1 MESAMKRATVV
12 GGSLTGLAAGILL
25 RRIGWEVDIFERS
38 PQSLSDRGAGIVMQ
52 QETFELLR
60 LCGAKNDGDVGV
72 MLTYRKYLNASG
84 SVASSDRMPQL
95 MTSWGLLYSWFE
107 RSFPAEHY
115 HLGHEFESVRQDG
128 SAVTS
133 HFKGGMETKA
143 DLLIAADGFRSSIR
157 GLLLPEIQPEYA
169 GYVAWRGV
177 VPESELSTDVLKAFE
192 DNFTFFQ
199 MAESHILCYLIPSET
214 GETGVGQRR
223 LNWVWYWNL
232 TEAELDPL
240 LIDANGVRRAYA
252 IPPGALHPEQE
263 SKQRMIAEQVLPPAF
278 KELLRATKE
287 PFVQTIM
294 DLACP
299 QLVFDRTILMGDA
312 SFVIRPHTAASTS
325 KGIANAFALVEE
337 LAGERDLSESLD
349 HWQRSELNRGRRLM
363 SYGQGLG
370 RSQGR

>member
-25 RRIGWEVDIFERS
+25 RKIGWEVDIFERS

-52 QETFELLR
+52 QETLELLR
-60 LCGAKNDGDVGV
+60 LCGAKHDGDVGV
-72 MLTYRKYLNASG
+72 MLTHRNYLDANG
-84 SVASSDRMPQL
+84 LVASSERMPQL
-95 MTSWGLLYSWFE
+95 MTSWGLLYAWFE
-107 RSFPAEHY
+107 RTFPAEHY
-115 HLGHEFESVRQDG
+115 HLGHEFESVRQG
-128 SAVTS
+128 GVSVTS

-143 DLLIAADGFRSSIR
+143 DLLVAADGFRSSIR
-157 GLLLPEIQPEYA
+157 SLVLPDVQPEYA

-177 VPESELSTDVLKAFE
+177 VPESELPEDVLTVFE
-192 DNFTFFQ
+192 DNFTFFR

-214 GETGVGQRR
+214 GDTGIGQRR

-240 LIDANGVRRAYA
+240 LTDVNGVRRAYA
-252 IPPGALHPEQE
+252 MPPGELHPDQE
-263 SKQRMIAEQVLPPAF
+263 KKQRKIAERVLPPAF

-287 PFVQTIM
+287 PFVQAIM

-299 QLVFDRTILMGDA
+299 RLVFNRTILMGDA

-325 KGIANAFALVEE
+325 KGIANALALVGE
-337 LAGERDLSESLD
+337 LAGKQELSESLE
-349 HWQRSELNRGRRLM
+349 HWQGSELNRGQRLM